1 MFSVY
6 SMNWWNMRI
15 FKYEERQWCSDQHK
29 ADRLWRVF
37 IHWTPNK
44 SSDVSQN
51 KQVNHWSI
59 RLPLSTNTTSSVP
72 YRLDLYNAGQLHTV
86 NYTQSQYKRFYCWN
100 VKLNTVSNVCK
111 GWFHWRTSQWLDTCW
126 QWYETIN
133 HTVNESTWL
142 PGENRHISD
151 RKWFH
156 FPAQLKQKTSAQEGF
171 RTSSAG
177 LFKDFMF
184 IKWF

>member
-111 GWFHWRTSQWLDTCW
+111 GHSK
-126 QWYETIN
+126 
-133 HTVNESTWL
+133 
-142 PGENRHISD
+142 ENRHISD